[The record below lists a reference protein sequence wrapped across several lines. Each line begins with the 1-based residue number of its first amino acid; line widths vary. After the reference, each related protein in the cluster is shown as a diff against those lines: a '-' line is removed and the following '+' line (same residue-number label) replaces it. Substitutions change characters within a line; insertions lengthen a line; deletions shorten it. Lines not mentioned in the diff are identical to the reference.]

1 MGMAAIT
8 RYPDAMAENEKKLGA
23 LIADAIADV
32 QSIIRNQI
40 ELAAAEVAQSLKRAL
55 KSSVSFIFAILL
67 LVVSVFLL
75 VIAFGFGLVALGVPA
90 WLAFLILAGSFVLLA
105 GFLLLIAG
113 RNAAKITGPK
123 LALRSFERTNNDV
136 AQTIAHVRD

>member
-1 MGMAAIT
+1 M
-8 RYPDAMAENEKKLGA
+8 RYPATMAENEKKLGA

-40 ELAAAEVAQSLKRAL
+40 ELAAAEIAQSLKRVL
-55 KSSVSFIFAILL
+55 RSSVLFIFAMLL
-67 LVVSVFLL
+67 LVVSIFLL
-75 VIAFGFGLVALGVPA
+75 IIAFGFGLVALGIPA
-90 WLAFLILAGSFVLLA
+90 WLAFLILAGSFILLA
-105 GFLLLIAG
+105 GLMLMLAA

-136 AQTIAHVRD
+136 AQTIAHSRD

>member
-1 MGMAAIT
+1 
-8 RYPDAMAENEKKLGA
+8 MAENEKKLGA

-55 KSSVSFIFAILL
+55 KSSVSFIFAMLL
-67 LVVSVFLL
+67 LIVALFLL

-90 WLAFLILAGSFVLLA
+90 WLAFLILAGSFILFA

-113 RNAAKITGPK
+113 RNAARITGPK